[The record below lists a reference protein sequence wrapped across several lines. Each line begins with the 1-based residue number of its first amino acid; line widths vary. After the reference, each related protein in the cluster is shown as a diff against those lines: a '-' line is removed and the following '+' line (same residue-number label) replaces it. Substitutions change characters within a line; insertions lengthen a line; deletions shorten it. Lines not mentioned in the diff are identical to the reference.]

1 MSDHHL
7 SAPHPDSSTSRN
19 RSAIVC
25 RIRPALVFGVGV
37 FAVCAVSSVPARV
50 AAQGKST
57 VDGVYTN
64 AQSERGAAV
73 SKESCEVCHGEKFA
87 GADMGPGLQPA
98 DFKAAW
104 VGRSLG
110 DLFEKINT
118 TMPANEPGSLTP
130 AKSADLVAY
139 ILKLNDFPTGEAEL
153 PSDMAALK
161 QIAIAEKK

>member
-1 MSDHHL
+1 MSDQQPSTL
-7 SAPHPDSSTSRN
+7 RRGSNTSWNPSLAVRRAGSTVALGLGIAAIWTISST
-19 RSAIVC
+19 
-25 RIRPALVFGVGV
+25 
-37 FAVCAVSSVPARV
+37 PARL

-57 VDGVYTN
+57 LDGVYTA
-64 AQSERGAAV
+64 AQGERGAALA
-73 SKESCEVCHGEKFA
+73 KESCEVCHGEKFA

-104 VGRSLG
+104 VGRPASE
-110 DLFEKINT
+110 LFDKIIQ

-139 ILKLNDFPTGEAEL
+139 ILKLNDYPAGAGEL

-161 QIAIAEKK
+161 QIVIAEKK